1 MTEGAPTDKAQRK
14 YEQNVAKALNRVYDS
29 DATEEQEID
38 LDTARIVVFSDH
50 HKGARDGADD
60 FFRCERAYAAA
71 LAYYLEQEFRLV
83 CLGDVE
89 ELWECT
95 PEEVVKSYGDI
106 LRLEAQYHRAGLYE
120 RFWGNHDDQWSDS
133 KDVAKHLGD
142 MFPDLRVRQALK
154 LRVVR
159 GGERVGLL
167 FLVHGHQGTL
177 DSDRYKWFSRQFV
190 RHIWRPAQRRLNMAS
205 TTPARN
211 FVLRA
216 RHDAAMFRWAR
227 GHPDR
232 PVVISGHT
240 HRPVFWDSRPPVP
253 AESDKALAAR
263 LEELRAAKADK
274 KELAELHARIESNRA
289 EARAKGPP
297 PIEIKPP
304 CYFNTGC
311 CSFGDG
317 DITGIEIAEGHI
329 RLVRWPDDSDE
340 PKLKCLVQEDL
351 ATILDH
357 VAAGATAPSD

>member
-1 MTEGAPTDKAQRK
+1 
-14 YEQNVAKALNRVYDS
+14 
-29 DATEEQEID
+29 
-38 LDTARIVVFSDH
+38 
-50 HKGARDGADD
+50 
-60 FFRCERAYAAA
+60 
-71 LAYYLEQEFRLV
+71 
-83 CLGDVE
+83 
-89 ELWECT
+89 
-95 PEEVVKSYGDI
+95 
-106 LRLEAQYHRAGLYE
+106 
-120 RFWGNHDDQWSDS
+120 
-133 KDVAKHLGD
+133 
-142 MFPDLRVRQALK
+142 
-154 LRVVR
+154 
-159 GGERVGLL
+159 
-167 FLVHGHQGTL
+167 
-177 DSDRYKWFSRQFV
+177 
-190 RHIWRPAQRRLNMAS
+190 
-205 TTPARN
+205 
-211 FVLRA
+211 
-216 RHDAAMFRWAR
+216 MFRWAR